1 MHMRVLFHNNCFDG
15 ACSASVFT
23 RFHQECIGTATE
35 WSYKGMQHK
44 AGTQFD
50 DMDFAGDENAIVDFK
65 YTPTPRLT
73 WWFDHHQ
80 SAFMTPVDRAQF
92 EAQQADGSHSM
103 RHFFDPNFIS
113 CTGFIA
119 SIAEQKFG
127 WDTGPLKELIH
138 WANIVDGAKYPSARA
153 AVEMDEPAYKLTMVI
168 ESASDEAIH
177 RLIPLLTSMPLA
189 EILKQDIVASQ
200 LEPLWQKHL
209 HAIDV
214 IRERAVVRE
223 GIVTF
228 DLTDLPI
235 EGYNKFIPYYLDPE
249 ATYTVGLTR
258 SSFRTK
264 ISVGT
269 NPWSPVPHDRLAN
282 IADICQKYGGGGHAR
297 VGAIS
302 FPVDKVAEARQAAA
316 EVFDMLRQ

>member
-1 MHMRVLFHNNCFDG
+1 MHLRVLHHNNCFDG

-23 RFHQECIGTATE
+23 RFHRDCIGTASE
-35 WSYKGMQHK
+35 YSYLGMQHK
-44 AGTQFD
+44 AGVQFED
-50 DMDFAGDENAIVDFK
+50 SDFAGDENAIVDFK
-65 YTPTPRLT
+65 YSLSPKLT

-80 SAFMTPVDRAQF
+80 SAFMTEADRAQF
-92 EAQQADGSHSM
+92 DAQQADGSRAM
-103 RHFFDPNFIS
+103 RHFFDPNYIS

-119 SIAEQKFG
+119 HIGETKFG
-127 WDTGPLKELIH
+127 WDTKPLKELIH
-138 WANIVDGAKYPSARA
+138 WANIVDGAKYESAKS
-153 AVEMDEPAYKLTMVI
+153 AVEMDEPAFKLTMVI
-168 ESASDEAIH
+168 EAASTETIQ
-177 RLIPLLTSMPLA
+177 RLIPMLTEVPLA
-189 EILKQDIVASQ
+189 EILKQDFVASQ
-200 LEPLWQKHL
+200 LAPLWGQHQM
-209 HAIDV
+209 AIKV
-214 IRERAVVRE
+214 IRERMNVKD

-269 NPWSPVPHDRLAN
+269 NPWTPIPHEKLVN

-302 FPVDKVAEARQAAA
+302 FPTDRVEDARLAAK
-316 EVFDMLRQ
+316 EVVEMLRG